1 MGTYTCDPS
10 DQEAEVGRWPQV
22 QGQPR
27 LHRRLCLKYQGFL
40 TVTRWACIHGIKNVS
55 WRIIFVKL
63 SFSRVRLCVFAL
75 VLVASLWQSLVLLPF
90 LGMGSRS

>member
-40 TVTRWACIHGIKNVS
+40 TVTRVGLYTRNQECVLEYYICETVILPSEALCFRPRVSSKSVAIFSAAAFSGHGE
-55 WRIIFVKL
+55 
-63 SFSRVRLCVFAL
+63 
-75 VLVASLWQSLVLLPF
+75 
-90 LGMGSRS
+90 

>member
-27 LHRRLCLKYQGFL
+27 LHKE
-40 TVTRWACIHGIKNVS
+40 T
-55 WRIIFVKL
+55 L
-63 SFSRVRLCVFAL
+63 SKISGLPYSDKGGPVYMESRMCPG
-75 VLVASLWQSLVLLPF
+75 VLYL
-90 LGMGSRS
+90 

>member
-63 SFSRVRLCVFAL
+63 SFSRCEALCFRPRVSSKS
-75 VLVASLWQSLVLLPF
+75 VAIFSAAAFS
-90 LGMGSRS
+90 GHGE